1 LESGYLG
8 ALIAVILSRSVER
21 VLLVLAGAL
30 AIYLGYRLFLA
41 IPAAD
46 RSEGRVSLPGG
57 VSIFLT
63 RIGPGVF
70 FALFGCAL
78 IGYSVSQPIDVT
90 VPVGLAATRSAD
102 AGGAISRAEAHYR
115 GFGEGTPPTPAVG
128 GLEARTVLAQ
138 LNGYVEDMRQRLARP
153 AADELAAAVRAAK
166 LAVMERDWKPEWG
179 EREAFVRWVNAG
191 AEGDPPVERAAGAV
205 VVFQAK
211 LR

>member
-1 LESGYLG
+1 LDQGYLG
-8 ALIAVILSRSVER
+8 ALIAVILSRSAER

-46 RSEGRVSLPGG
+46 KSEGRISLPGG

-78 IGYSVSQPIDVT
+78 IGYSVRQPIDFTIPAGVAAART
-90 VPVGLAATRSAD
+90 PNTEAAATQVV
-102 AGGAISRAEAHYR
+102 HYS
-115 GFGEGTPPTPAVG
+115 GFGEASPASGLDPAVVV
-128 GLEARTVLAQ
+128 AR
-138 LNGYVEDMRQRLARP
+138 LNGYLDDTRQRLDRP
-153 AADELAAAVRAAK
+153 AAEELAAAIRAAK
-166 LAVMERDWKPEWG
+166 LAVMERGWKPEWG
-179 EREAFVRWVNAG
+179 EREAFVRWVSAG
-191 AEGDPPVERAAGAV
+191 ADSDPPSERAAGAV
-205 VVFQAK
+205 IAFQAK

>member
-1 LESGYLG
+1 M
-8 ALIAVILSRSVER
+8 ER

-46 RSEGRVSLPGG
+46 RSEGRISLPGG

-78 IGYSVSQPIDVT
+78 IGYSVGQPIDVT

-102 AGGAISRAEAHYR
+102 AGEAMQPSRGALPRFRR
-115 GFGEGTPPTPAVG
+115 GQAPNCGRG

-138 LNGYVEDMRQRLARP
+138 LNGYIEDMRQNSP
-153 AADELAAAVRAAK
+153 AACR
-166 LAVMERDWKPEWG
+166 
-179 EREAFVRWVNAG
+179 
-191 AEGDPPVERAAGAV
+191 
-205 VVFQAK
+205 
-211 LR
+211 